1 MVSGVGASLDQAR
14 KAKAEVSG
22 RVAENPVIAGI
33 GLARREGGGWGVK
46 VNVVRAAPE
55 LEIPADVDGVP
66 ITVEVVGRVA
76 AQ

>member
-14 KAKAEVSG
+14 KAKAELSA
-22 RVAENPVIAGI
+22 RVADNPVIAGI
-33 GLARREGGGWGVK
+33 GLARREGGWGVK
-46 VNVVRAAPE
+46 VNFVRAAPE
-55 LEIPADVDGVP
+55 LEIPADVGGVP

>member
-1 MVSGVGASLDQAR
+1 MSGVGASLDQAR
-14 KAKAEVSG
+14 KVKAEVSA
-22 RVAENPVIAGI
+22 RVADNPVIAGI
-33 GLARREGGGWGVK
+33 GLARREGGWSVK